1 MGIPTPGVLAGYTNG
16 TITTYDYSLDF
27 TAIVTQLTALN
38 TNLVAMNANLL
49 LISSS
54 LSVPAAQVP
63 YSVAHSLRGINNGI
77 NGLFGGSDD
86 ANNKASQMAMLV
98 RGLAGSVDAMSSAIH
113 EQVAVQT
120 LQVADQIENNAFQKQ
135 ATLDA
140 LARNNLPAPQPPA
153 PLDTIKEKVVNAE
166 IIHGEAYLTGTVSN
180 ISDNVIAKLSN
191 YILTSGPVIYA
202 EGLVSDAWNYVSS
215 GIKNTINDLLPTSL
229 KAGANSAQRKLNQAG
244 INAPNE
250 TT

>member
-1 MGIPTPGVLAGYTNG
+1 MGIPVQGVLAGYTNG
-16 TITTYDYSLDF
+16 TITTFDYTVDLQVISEQLDILNLNIL
-27 TAIVTQLTALN
+27 AI
-38 TNLVAMNANLL
+38 NANLT

-54 LSVPAAQVP
+54 LSIPAAEVP
-63 YSVAHSLRGINNGI
+63 FSIANSLRGINNGI

-166 IIHGEAYLTGTVSN
+166 IIHGEGYLTGTVSN
-180 ISDNVIAKLSN
+180 ITDNVIAKLSN

-215 GIKNTINDLLPTSL
+215 GIKNTINDLLPSSL
-229 KAGANSAQRKLNQAG
+229 KAGANSAQRELNQAG